1 MANVPPL
8 RRRRVGEALRRLRAQ
23 AKYTMERAAE
33 ESGLDKAKISR
44 TERAEMGITGDV
56 VLTLCGVY
64 GVDKDVSNAL
74 AELARQSR
82 RRGWWH
88 DYSAD
93 ISPVLADLLELE
105 TDSLNVSVF
114 TIDLVTG
121 LLQTREYAEAYMRL
135 ADPAMDP
142 DQLRERVDLRME
154 RQTRVRESGT
164 RVWAVIGEAALTHP
178 VGGGRVMAAQLEH
191 IVSLVEDRL
200 ATVQVLPLALPGHAS
215 MGVPFTLFALRD
227 GATFA
232 FLDTLT
238 GGLYLEDQ
246 IDIDAYRSA
255 WTQLTANALDFHR
268 SVSILKQKAS
278 EHRS

>member
-1 MANVPPL
+1 MGNVPPL

-56 VLTLCGVY
+56 VLTLCAVY
-64 GVDKDVSNAL
+64 GVDKDVANVL
-74 AELARQSR
+74 AELARQSH

-93 ISPVLADLLELE
+93 ISPTLADLLELE
-105 TDSLNVSVF
+105 TDADGVSVF
-114 TIDLVTG
+114 TIDLVAG
-121 LLQTREYAEAYMRL
+121 LFQTREYTEAYMRL
-135 ADPAMDP
+135 TDPAMEP
-142 DQLRERVDLRME
+142 EQLRLRVDLRLE
-154 RQTRVRESGT
+154 RQVRVRERGA
-164 RVWAVIGEAALTHP
+164 RVWAVIGEAALKHP
-178 VGGGRVMAAQLEH
+178 VGGPEVMARQLDH
-191 IVSLVEDRL
+191 IVSLVEDRQ
-200 ATVQVLPLALPGHAS
+200 ATVQVLPLTLPGHAS
-215 MGVPFTLFALRD
+215 MGVPFTLFSLRD

-246 IDIDAYRSA
+246 VDIDTYRNA
-255 WTQLTANALDFHR
+255 WTQLTANALDFHQ
-268 SVSILKQKAS
+268 SVSILKQKARD
-278 EHRS
+278 HRS